1 MIVYAH
7 AFNHGMQIENCC
19 SGIITLWSFHWI
31 PSNKG
36 LLVSHFKLQWNL
48 LAHSRENAHHLFSA
62 ARIPYSLESF
72 ANSQNKCLQ
81 KCLALIQLLYALS
94 HLLWLSAEKQWGGH
108 FGFPLDVAPIY
119 YAVLGKN
126 LNCINPL
133 CPHTCSVHE
142 LMTINSLPRHCTTQ
156 LINSSLLAS
165 QKSNII
171 STSCLNITQLLIT
184 FRSERFLKTIPC
196 VYVRHTLHSWS
207 CILLISCLLQSLH
220 YYVHLCSVMGAKSC
234 KIVLSMLHSNL
245 LIMYLCIRYVL
256 HVLACKPIEMG

>member
-1 MIVYAH
+1 MIQCSVLTSWTIFAPIS
-7 AFNHGMQIENCC
+7 MQNWQ
-19 SGIITLWSFHWI
+19 S
-31 PSNKG
+31 
-36 LLVSHFKLQWNL
+36 KL
-48 LAHSRENAHHLFSA
+48 S
-62 ARIPYSLESF
+62 
-72 ANSQNKCLQ
+72 
-81 KCLALIQLLYALS
+81 
-94 HLLWLSAEKQWGGH
+94 
-108 FGFPLDVAPIY
+108 FPL
-119 YAVLGKN
+119 
-126 LNCINPL
+126 
-133 CPHTCSVHE
+133 SVKSHMAHDAITSHHSTNTK
-142 LMTINSLPRHCTTQ
+142 LLHNIINSR
-156 LINSSLLAS
+156 SLAS